1 MTEIMGIIWIWSML
15 GHTVKTSQKKRR
27 ERLKKKSILNRQ
39 LDKIMKDT
47 LWYQVLKINRPA
59 ISIGDGGETNE
70 KEWMIW

>member
-1 MTEIMGIIWIWSML
+1 MNL
-15 GHTVKTSQKKRR
+15 KYVRPHCKNKPKKKKGKI
-27 ERLKKKSILNRQ
+27 KKKSILNRQ